1 MISVRGNSLSSAQRL
16 GWLDG
21 SCGFVDR
28 ITLHLTP
35 TEVAA
40 LVEGMEVLRRS
51 QDTVLMDVVAATV
64 ILYKTRKELL
74 KYQDE
79 INVMQGTIPA
89 KLQMENDFIEM
100 LEAVEEDPAIV
111 SLLLMLALKY
121 HLDLSPKESSV

>member
-1 MISVRGNSLSSAQRL
+1 
-16 GWLDG
+16 
-21 SCGFVDR
+21 VDR

>member
-1 MISVRGNSLSSAQRL
+1 
-16 GWLDG
+16 
-21 SCGFVDR
+21 VDR

-51 QDTVLMDVVAATV
+51 QDTVLIDVVAATV

-111 SLLLMLALKY
+111 SLLRMLALKY